1 VDLAD
6 YGPMID
12 YDAHDWRK
20 HLLDLK
26 GSMVR
31 QIFYRVLSCV
41 AWSGAVVF
49 VHERLGYSLAISSQ
63 GHTLIGVALGLLL
76 VFRTNASYDR
86 FWEGRRLWGSIVNE
100 TRNLGRSVSV
110 LLASDPHL
118 AARAIA
124 WTIAFPYATMQH
136 LRGEDDL
143 GPISIALP
151 TNEVGAVQASSHPPL
166 AVARLITLQLVEAK
180 KRGLISDYLL
190 LSLDQNVQ
198 LLIDY
203 MGGCER
209 IHKTPLPFAYV
220 VHLRRALIAYCFTLP
235 FALLDQFE
243 WGTIAAVLL
252 IAYTLFG
259 IEEIGVQIEDP
270 FGSDDNDL
278 PLKDICST
286 IEANLRMFLCELEG
300 ETSTPV
306 AELSAVDAPSRP
318 ETVIP
323 GLS

>member
-1 VDLAD
+1 
-6 YGPMID
+6 
-12 YDAHDWRK
+12 
-20 HLLDLK
+20 
-26 GSMVR
+26 
-31 QIFYRVLSCV
+31 
-41 AWSGAVVF
+41 
-49 VHERLGYSLAISSQ
+49 
-63 GHTLIGVALGLLL
+63 
-76 VFRTNASYDR
+76 
-86 FWEGRRLWGSIVNE
+86 
-100 TRNLGRSVSV
+100 
-110 LLASDPHL
+110 
-118 AARAIA
+118 
-124 WTIAFPYATMQH
+124 
-136 LRGEDDL
+136 
-143 GPISIALP
+143 
-151 TNEVGAVQASSHPPL
+151 
-166 AVARLITLQLVEAK
+166 
-180 KRGLISDYLL
+180 LL